1 MVLIR
6 LVRNISSS
14 LPKNVVHRQQLSFSS
29 IAAKHGFDWQDPF
42 QLESCLTEEEKSIR
56 DTMRSYCQE
65 NLMPRILDA
74 NRNEVF
80 DKAIMTELGSLGIL
94 GCTIKGYN
102 CAGISSV
109 AYGLITREVERVDSA
124 YRSAVSV
131 QSSLAMG
138 AIYDFGS
145 EEQKNKYL
153 PIMAKGELIG
163 CFGLTE
169 PNHGSDPAG
178 METNAKYDSKTKSYI
193 LNGSKTWITNAP
205 ISDICVVWA
214 RCADKKV
221 RGFIIDRSENSEGLS
236 TPTIHGKFSLRAS
249 ATGMI
254 LMNDLRVPEQNVL
267 PNVEG
272 LKGALSCLTNARFGI
287 AWGALGAAEACLQIA
302 RDYTLD
308 RKQFK
313 KPLAANQLI
322 QKKFADMITEI
333 GLGLNGCIQAGRLKD
348 EKKLTPELVSLLKRN
363 NAGKSLDIARSARDI
378 LGANGISD
386 EYHIIRHVMNLESV
400 NTYEGTHDI
409 HALIL
414 GRAIT
419 DIAAF

>member
-1 MVLIR
+1 MNKRLKLIDMIFP
-6 LVRNISSS
+6 IS
-14 LPKNVVHRQQLSFSS
+14 
-29 IAAKHGFDWQDPF
+29 
-42 QLESCLTEEEKSIR
+42 
-56 DTMRSYCQE
+56 
-65 NLMPRILDA
+65 
-74 NRNEVF
+74 
-80 DKAIMTELGSLGIL
+80 
-94 GCTIKGYN
+94 
-102 CAGISSV
+102 
-109 AYGLITREVERVDSA
+109 
-124 YRSAVSV
+124 
-131 QSSLAMG
+131 
-138 AIYDFGS
+138 
-145 EEQKNKYL
+145 
-153 PIMAKGELIG
+153 AKGKLIG

-214 RCADKKV
+214 RCDDKKV

-272 LKGALSCLTNARFGI
+272 LKGALSCLTNARYGI
-287 AWGALGAAEACLQIA
+287 AWGALGAAESCLQIA

-333 GLGLNGCIQAGRLKD
+333 GLGLNGCVQAGRLKD
-348 EKKLTPELVSLLKRN
+348 EKKYFSIDCHQEPLS
-363 NAGKSLDIARSARDI
+363 
-378 LGANGISD
+378 
-386 EYHIIRHVMNLESV
+386 
-400 NTYEGTHDI
+400 
-409 HALIL
+409 
-414 GRAIT
+414 
-419 DIAAF
+419 